1 MTLRAG
7 VIGMGVMGKHHCR
20 VLSELEGV
28 EFVGVLD
35 PQVSQDSVA
44 FPVFSDFDKF
54 GLLDLDYCVVA
65 APTSLHHKI
74 GIDLAT
80 LGIHALIEKPVAE
93 TVEQA
98 TLLEKAFAEAGLVGA
113 VGHIERY
120 NPAIVEMRK
129 RVDNGLIGEV
139 YQIATRRQ
147 GPFPG
152 RIADV
157 GVVKDL
163 ATHDIHLAMWI
174 SSSTF
179 KDFTGHM
186 THQAGRD
193 YEDMLVAVGCLE
205 SGVITSHVV
214 NWLSPFKE
222 RLTIVT
228 GERGTLVADT
238 LNMDLAFHANGLHTS
253 YWDQL
258 ATFRGVSVGDT
269 VHYAID
275 RYEPLKLEHECFRD
289 AVLEGTSRQ
298 IVTLPEGLEVL
309 KVAQACIAENPT

>member
-1 MTLRAG
+1 
-7 VIGMGVMGKHHCR
+7 MGVMGKHHCR
-20 VLSELEGV
+20 VLNELEGV
-28 EFVGVLD
+28 EFVGVMD
-35 PQVSQDSVA
+35 PLAPQNSVA
-44 FPVFSDFDKF
+44 FPVLPDFDEF
-54 GLLDLDYCVVA
+54 LRLDLDYCVVA

-74 GIDLAT
+74 GIDLAS
-80 LGIHALIEKPVAE
+80 LGIHALIEKPIAE

-98 TLLEKAFAEAGLVGA
+98 SLLEDAFAEAGLVGA

-129 RVDNGLIGEV
+129 RIDDGLIGEV

-163 ATHDIHLAMWI
+163 ATHDIHLALWL
-174 SSSTF
+174 SSSNF
-179 KDFTGHM
+179 SHFTGHV
-186 THQAGRD
+186 THQAGRP
-193 YEDMLVAVGCLE
+193 YEDMLVAVGKLD
-205 SGVITSHVV
+205 SGTITSHVV

-228 GERGTLVADT
+228 GERGTLVANT
-238 LNMDLAFHANGLHTS
+238 LSVELSYHANGQQTS
-253 YWDQL
+253 IWEQL

-269 VHYAID
+269 THYAINQ
-275 RYEPLKLEHECFRD
+275 YEPLKLEHECFRD
-289 AVLEGTSRQ
+289 ALLSGDSSGIVSLAEGRRVLE
-298 IVTLPEGLEVL
+298 VTEQVRPLNGL
-309 KVAQACIAENPT
+309 